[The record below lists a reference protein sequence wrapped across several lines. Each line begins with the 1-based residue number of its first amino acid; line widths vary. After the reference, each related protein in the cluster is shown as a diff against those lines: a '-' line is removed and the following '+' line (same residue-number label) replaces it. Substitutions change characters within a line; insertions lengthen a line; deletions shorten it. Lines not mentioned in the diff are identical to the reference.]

1 MKLFCRPSTV
11 SLTERPCTTVFDAS
25 SYPDSRGFCPDTRYQ
40 LWPNKACVTRNFQSV
55 CKTNNL
61 IGQTSKAHQS
71 KQSDWSNC
79 THCAPRLGEIEI
91 NFRFRATKLPF
102 LKCWPCL
109 VSLYLGWTRG
119 EGPSPSPVKIALLKL
134 ARLNRLS

>member
-1 MKLFCRPSTV
+1 M
-11 SLTERPCTTVFDAS
+11 
-25 SYPDSRGFCPDTRYQ
+25 
-40 LWPNKACVTRNFQSV
+40 ACVIRKFQSV

-91 NFRFRATKLPF
+91 NFRFRAAKLPF

-109 VSLYLGWTRG
+109 VSLYLDGTRARALTLLRSQNDG
-119 EGPSPSPVKIALLKL
+119 AARDFLFTSHFIPRVRASHDQTNSLSLSSPEKVNIREIKASKMKL
-134 ARLNRLS
+134 QN